1 MSKNRT
7 GKNWEE
13 WELEFLTHRFN
24 EGWSDADIAKSLA
37 RSVSSVQ
44 KIRAK
49 RGLGRYKPRT
59 PKTASFATE
68 DPIPDSLPTPP
79 EHLITSLTNQP
90 TSQAD
95 QVTAAIN
102 EISETA
108 SEIAKTLKEL
118 KEMQHTNTQ
127 LIRQIRDIQQR
138 VDTSI
143 LELASQGKIAAG
155 IQKKRLE
162 ILQNGGATN
171 GKRV

>member
-68 DPIPDSLPTPP
+68 DPIPDSL
-79 EHLITSLTNQP
+79 P